1 MARPSFNLV
10 GSLLIVTLIVALW
23 SVLLGVA
30 ERFVP
35 GWQGR
40 DLLVALTLV
49 AIEATY
55 VQHVMR
61 RERMW
66 LAEGM
71 RYLVVEFVALLVLM
85 RIVALAGYSPEALA
99 SWARGLLV
107 WPLAFFD
114 VTYLA
119 YIGAGMLVG
128 IFGHAFARDLD
139 ELLPR
144 EFERPGDDRDA
155 NVRLLAQVS
164 GDRLEAL
171 GRLSGR
177 FTAGGFVV
185 LLGLALRTVNIER
198 LGEPGLP
205 LDWGA
210 ALAASAY
217 FGSGFLLYS
226 QARLALLQ
234 SRWRLEGVRVSG
246 NVGRRW
252 TLGSLLLIGGVL
264 GGAALLPRSYGVGL
278 FDAFGLLLQ
287 GLSYLLVLIGYLIVT
302 LISLLALIPVLL
314 IALFTGEAGATPP
327 PAELVAPPPQPPAE
341 LVEGVPPLLPALI
354 FWGCAIFLVGYAL
367 MLFAQRHP
375 GLAQALGLGL
385 LERLWAELRALF
397 GEARAWAA
405 QAAERL
411 RALVASEPEP
421 MPRRLRTPLLRGLS
435 PRAALRALYGA
446 LLAQARRR
454 GYGRAVGQTPYE
466 YARELARRLPE
477 SAPEVA
483 GLTEAFV
490 AAEYSRREPGPDE
503 VRTARGLWVRLRR
516 RLRRADAES
525 EAD

>member
-354 FWGCAIFLVGYAL
+354 FWGCAIFLVRA
-367 MLFAQRHP
+367 APP
-375 GLAQALGLGL
+375 GAGAG
-385 LERLWAELRALF
+385 
-397 GEARAWAA
+397 ARAGAA
-405 QAAERL
+405 GAAVGGAT
-411 RALVASEPEP
+411 RAVRRGASLG
-421 MPRRLRTPLLRGLS
+421 RAGR
-435 PRAALRALYGA
+435 RAAAGTRGERA
-446 LLAQARRR
+446 
-454 GYGRAVGQTPYE
+454 
-466 YARELARRLPE
+466 
-477 SAPEVA
+477 
-483 GLTEAFV
+483 
-490 AAEYSRREPGPDE
+490 
-503 VRTARGLWVRLRR
+503 
-516 RLRRADAES
+516 RADAPQAQDAAAAGS
-525 EAD
+525 KPARGAARALRGTARAGAAARLRQGGGADPVRVCA